1 MTPSP
6 PRDCSF
12 GFPDAPTVDAPI
24 FIVGANRS
32 GTTLLRLIL
41 NAHPR
46 IAIPDEL
53 IYFDSSL
60 TGVPIEDWRQ
70 PGLSSNGYEAFVKQ
84 FLKENCQPLDELDKA
99 HLKQDILAGAQNF
112 RRPYQHAL
120 EAWASH
126 HDKERWG
133 EKTPGNLFY
142 ADIILEMFPDAQFLY
157 VVRDPRAGV
166 ASMQRVSFFPDD
178 VVFNALSRRKHD
190 VQGRAL
196 LKRSVPDTQRMT
208 VRYEDLVRAPE
219 SQTRAICR
227 FLGEDFFPQMLH
239 FHRDADD
246 YMKDEAEERY
256 NATATRPITDDRVD
270 AWRDRLA
277 RDQVA
282 MVESICHDVMRQ
294 FPYEPTGHA
303 PSLATRGEML
313 VKKAYWALQCWR
325 HRDVRHYT
333 VKSQFLERSRTRARV
348 MVQWIRDRARTV
360 CPFHPR

>member
-1 MTPSP
+1 M
-6 PRDCSF
+6 R
-12 GFPDAPTVDAPI
+12 TVDAPI

-53 IYFDSSL
+53 IYFQSSL
-60 TGVPIEDWRQ
+60 AGTPIEQWRT
-70 PGLSSNGYEAFVKQ
+70 PDLSPSEYEAFVDR
-84 FLKENCQPLDELDKA
+84 FLDAVDRPLDDLDRSRIKA
-99 HLKQDILAGAQNF
+99 DILDGPSTF
-112 RRPYQHAL
+112 RRPYQCAL
-120 EAWASH
+120 AAWARH
-126 HDKERWG
+126 HGKDRWG

-142 ADIILEMFPDAQFLY
+142 ADVLLDMFPEAQFLY

-166 ASMQRVSFFPDD
+166 ASMQGVSFFPDD

-190 VQGRAL
+190 VRGRAL
-196 LKRSVPDTQRMT
+196 LEQSVPDTQRMT

-227 FLGEDFFPQMLH
+227 FLGEDFSPQMLH

-246 YMKDEAEERY
+246 YMTDEAEERY
-256 NATATRPITDDRVD
+256 NATATRPITDDRID

-277 RDQVA
+277 PDEVA
-282 MVESICHDVMRQ
+282 AVESICHDIMQRFQ
-294 FPYEPTGHA
+294 YEPTEHA
-303 PSLATRGEML
+303 LSLATRGTMI

-333 VKSQFLERSRTRARV
+333 VKSQFLERTRTRLHTL
-348 MVQWIRDRARTV
+348 VQWVRRWVRAAS
-360 CPFHPR
+360 PFPLN